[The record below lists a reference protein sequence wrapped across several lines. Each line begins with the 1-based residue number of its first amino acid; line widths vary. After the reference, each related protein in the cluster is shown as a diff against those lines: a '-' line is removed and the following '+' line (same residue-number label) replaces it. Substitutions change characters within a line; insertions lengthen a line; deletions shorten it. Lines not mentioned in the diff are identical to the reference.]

1 MIEKTKKRSL
11 TEGNILSSMLFFSI
25 PMIIGNLLQQ
35 VYNIADT
42 MVVGIFLGA
51 EALAAVGSAYTLM
64 TFITSILIGLCMG
77 SSASLSISYGAGNE
91 KEMKESIWVSFWFIL
106 IVAIMLNI
114 IASIFIR
121 QILHILQVPNDV
133 YPLIYQYIRIIF
145 YGIIPV
151 FVYNYFSSLLRATGN
166 SVVPLC
172 FLALSSVLN
181 VFLDILFVAKLK
193 RGVAGAAEATV
204 ISQIISALGIAIYTF
219 LKEPVARISK
229 EHMHIRKSIFT
240 HIASYSLLT
249 SAQQSV
255 MNFGILMIQ
264 GLVNSFGTMIMAAFA
279 VAVKI
284 DTLAYMPAQE
294 FGNAFSLFISQNF
307 GARKY
312 DRIRKGTRKA
322 FAISIVFCI
331 LISSIVWIFSSQLI
345 GLFLENPDGRIIDE
359 GIRYLHIEGA
369 FYFGIGILFLL
380 YGFYRAIE
388 KPKMS
393 LILTILSLGTR
404 VVLAYLLAPNPIF
417 GVKAIWWAI
426 PIGWILA
433 DTIGFIYYFVRIRKK
448 LKE

>member
-1 MIEKTKKRSL
+1 MIEKTKKRIL

-121 QILHILQVPNDV
+121 QILHILQVPDDV
-133 YPLIYQYIRIIF
+133 YPLLYQYIRIIF

-151 FVYNYFSSLLRATGN
+151 FAYNYFSSLLRATGN

-219 LKEPVARISK
+219 QKEPVARISK

-312 DRIRKGTRKA
+312 DRIRKGTREA

-345 GLFLENPDGRIIDE
+345 GLFLEQPDERIIDE

-388 KPKMS
+388 KPLMS

-404 VVLAYLLAPNPIF
+404 VVLAYLFAPNPIF

>member
-133 YPLIYQYIRIIF
+133 YPLLYQYIRIIF

-204 ISQIISALGIAIYTF
+204 ISQIISAIGIAIYTF

-312 DRIRKGTRKA
+312 DRIRKGTREA

-388 KPKMS
+388 KPMMS